1 MIKKLKTAA
10 ILALLNMMSYFLLT
24 IDFRATAQANILWSI
39 ISNAA
44 IALLTFTILK
54 RIVEAKTK
62 MECFGYIV
70 GGTLGNVLGIYLT
83 LWIFG
88 K

>member
-1 MIKKLKTAA
+1 MRVA
-10 ILALLNMMSYFLLT
+10 IELAFLNFLSYLILT
-24 IDFRATAQANILWSI
+24 IDYRATAQANILWSI
-39 ISNAA
+39 ISNAT

-62 MECFGYIV
+62 LECLGYIV
-70 GGTLGNVLGIYLT
+70 GGTIGNVAGIYLT
-83 LWIFG
+83 VWMFG